1 MNCNA
6 TLVLLC
12 HVHFLGLAL
21 LQANY
26 QLILPDIE
34 KYLGHIG
41 ASSSWAG
48 IAIGCCDVATL
59 PGALGY
65 SLWTNKS
72 FKAPLLAAALA
83 CICGNVLYG
92 AGYDAKALW
101 ILLASRLLVGFGKL
115 KAIALLLNSVQTQPL
130 VIVPLAMLCLFNAMP
145 CLLLM
150 DVAMSQQ
157 GHLVHC

>member
-1 MNCNA
+1 M
-6 TLVLLC
+6 TRELSS
-12 HVHFLGLAL
+12 LAL

-115 KAIALLLNSVQTQPL
+115 KAIDHCCQAQCSCTPL
-130 VIVPLAMLCLFNAMP
+130 VMAMLCPVEVSNTLLSAMH
-145 CLLLM
+145 CLQLM
-150 DVAMSQQ
+150 DMALLQQ
-157 GHLVHC
+157 GHLVYW

>member
-1 MNCNA
+1 MTCE
-6 TLVLLC
+6 LSSS
-12 HVHFLGLAL
+12 AL

-101 ILLASRLLVGFGKL
+101 TLLASRLLVGFGKL
-115 KAIALLLNSVQTQPL
+115 KARE
-130 VIVPLAMLCLFNAMP
+130 
-145 CLLLM
+145 
-150 DVAMSQQ
+150 
-157 GHLVHC
+157 HCF